1 LVKAEWLS
9 VFNDCGLIVDD
20 YHPHI
25 TENSIK
31 EIRKLRDKLD
41 PRFSIYPDEELAI
54 IHSYVTLKK

>member
-1 LVKAEWLS
+1 MS